1 MNNTIWWKNVEKIMH
16 KRNITVY
23 RLSKLSGVKETTLRW
38 YKQGTEPTLSN
49 AFKIADALGVSLD
62 DLRGGNKD
70 GNLCRQSRASRSCG
84 SDHD

>member
-1 MNNTIWWKNVEKIMH
+1 MH

-62 DLRGGNKD
+62 DLRGGISNGRD
-70 GNLCRQSRASRSCG
+70 EDESTSLYSERL
-84 SDHD
+84 D